1 MLVKHISTHTPMV
14 RRLAFF
20 AVVFTQPE
28 KTIIAGYSVDRPA
41 KGMVE
46 FNLLPGQFLPFFWR
60 RDCGKA
66 CRVLRC
72 KRRMCVR
79 IVKLWESISGVS
91 DAMLAVLRKLGWFF
105 RLEWKRY
112 SIAIVILALAGVVDV
127 LPPRL
132 IGLFIDGIQ
141 QGTLT
146 GNGFYVMTAVWVGVT
161 VIGYLLNYIWHYR
174 LFGGA
179 YVLERTLRGRL
190 MGQFLRMTPT
200 FYEKNRTGDLM
211 ARATN
216 DLGAVSTTVGFG
228 ILTLSDSTIFMA
240 TILVMMAAVI
250 SWKLTLAALLP
261 LPFIALAMKHYGKLV
276 HERYMKAQNAFGE
289 LNDQV
294 LESVSGVR
302 VVRAFVQEGA
312 DIRRFGD
319 KTREVLQRNI
329 AVAKIDALFEPTLKI
344 LVGLSYIIGIC
355 YGGVLVFQNEIT
367 LGELVSFNVFLG
379 MLIWPMFAIGELINI
394 MQRGNASL
402 DRVNETLD
410 YAPDVQEDEAPV
422 DADLP
427 ETIDFRNVT
436 FRYPSSATD
445 NLSDVSFRLRPG
457 ETLGIV
463 GRTGS
468 GKTTLLKQLLREY
481 PLGSGEIVI
490 SGVPVQRLGLSRLLG
505 WMGYVPQEPVLFS
518 KTIRENILFGA
529 DGASE
534 ADLNRALDRASFS
547 KDILFLPQGLET
559 LVGEKGVALSGGQ
572 KQRVSIARALIANP
586 EILLLD
592 DALSAV
598 DGRTEAEII
607 EGIRQERKGKTT
619 LITTHRLSAVQH
631 ADRILVL
638 DEGRVAEEGT
648 HEELI
653 RLGGWYKEQYDR
665 QKLEEAL
672 DG

>member
-1 MLVKHISTHTPMV
+1 MLHTM
-14 RRLAFF
+14 F
-20 AVVFTQPE
+20 
-28 KTIIAGYSVDRPA
+28 S
-41 KGMVE
+41 
-46 FNLLPGQFLPFFWR
+46 
-60 RDCGKA
+60 
-66 CRVLRC
+66 
-72 KRRMCVR
+72 
-79 IVKLWESISGVS
+79 
-91 DAMLAVLRKLGWFF
+91 VLRKLGWFF

-112 SIAIVILALAGVVDV
+112 TIALVILAFAGVTDV

-141 QGTLT
+141 QGTLSASRFFSMI
-146 GNGFYVMTAVWVGVT
+146 GLWVAVT
-161 VIGYLLNYIWHYR
+161 VIGYGMNYTWQYK

-179 YVLERTLRGRL
+179 FVLERTLRSRL
-190 MGQFLRMTPT
+190 MGHFLKMTPT
-200 FYEKNRTGDLM
+200 FYERNRTGDLM

-216 DLGAVSTTVGFG
+216 DLKAVSTTVGFG
-228 ILTLSDSTIFMA
+228 ILTLSDATIYMS
-240 TILVMMAAVI
+240 TILVMMVAVI

-261 LPFIALAMKHYGKLV
+261 LPFIAWAMKHYGKLI
-276 HERYMKAQNAFGE
+276 HERYMKAQDAFGQ

-312 DIRRFGD
+312 DVRRFRD
-319 KTREVLQRNI
+319 KTGEVLDKNI
-329 AVAKIDALFEPTLKI
+329 AVARIDAMFEPTLKI

-355 YGGVLVFQNEIT
+355 YGGFLVFKNEIT

-402 DRVNETLD
+402 DRVNETLG
-410 YAPDVQEDEAPV
+410 YAPDVREA
-422 DADLP
+422 DAPDQVSKP
-427 ETIDFRNVT
+427 DTIEFRKVT
-436 FRYPSSATD
+436 FRYPSSAVD
-445 NLSDVSFRLRPG
+445 NLQEITFSLRPG

-463 GRTGS
+463 GKTGS

-481 PLGSGEIVI
+481 PAGDGEISI
-490 SGVPVQRLGLSRLLG
+490 SGVPIQRIGLSALLG
-505 WMGYVPQEPVLFS
+505 WIGYVPQEPILFS

-529 DGASE
+529 EHATE
-534 ADLNRALDRASFS
+534 ETLERALARASFA
-547 KDILFLPQGLET
+547 KDIRFLPQGLDT

-572 KQRVSIARALIANP
+572 KQRVSIARALIADP

-607 EGIRQERKGKTT
+607 EGIRQERRGKTT

-638 DEGRVAEEGT
+638 EDGCVIEEGT
-648 HEELI
+648 HDQLVQ
-653 RLGGWYKEQYDR
+653 LGGWYKEQFDR

-672 DG
+672 GGEAV